1 MSPKFRYETAV
12 MPTVNRTVIFLALV
26 AALCLVYYVVQ
37 ANLLAAD
44 TWRLKAAQDQLAS
57 LKTDR
62 DGLAADQA
70 QLDDRTFLE
79 SLAKEQGLVPVEHTA
94 YLVQEDAVAAAR

>member
-1 MSPKFRYETAV
+1 MNPRTRYEAAV
-12 MPTVNRTVIFLALV
+12 LPSTNWTLITLALV
-26 AALCLVYYVVQ
+26 ASACLVYYVVQ

-62 DGLAADQA
+62 DELAARQA
-70 QLDDRTFLE
+70 RMDDRTFLE
-79 SLAKEQGLVPVEHTA
+79 SLAKDQGLVPVEHTA
-94 YLVQEDAVAAAR
+94 YLVQPDAVAAAR